1 MKNTGFRILAGNL
14 LERLSCGA
22 KQADEHSGRC
32 PSPCHRASPHPH
44 QHGVRVRV
52 FRSLRPHATDHG
64 SDGTRV
70 GDGVLRANVKSHTS
84 RVTRHTSHVTRQE
97 SHVTRHTSHVTRHT
111 SHLLLP
117 LPPDLRLPR
126 NLIQRQRAS
135 QQQRW
140 HVTCYFVAAAVAL
153 GTKRCADTQ
162 GARVPANRTSI
173 VKL

>member
-1 MKNTGFRILAGNL
+1 MKNTGFRILGGNL
-14 LERLSCGA
+14 LERLSRGA

-84 RVTRHTSHVTRQE
+84 RVTRHTSHVTRHT
-97 SHVTRHTSHVTRHT
+97 SHVTRHTSHATSHTSHITRHTSHVTRHT
-111 SHLLLP
+111 PQVTRHTCSCHC
-117 LPPDLRLPR
+117 RLTSAC
-126 NLIQRQRAS
+126 LAISSSAS
-135 QQQRW
+135 GHRSSSG
-140 HVTCYFVAAAVAL
+140 
-153 GTKRCADTQ
+153 GT
-162 GARVPANRTSI
+162 
-173 VKL
+173 